1 MTEVKE
7 LCARGYNPE
16 KQRQSCPNATGT
28 QAERVKYRV
37 NPEGLKETKLKNKKT
52 KKQKKHNAS
61 NGTKARR
68 PRERRVGEKKR
79 RVVGEEQGSNGISVL
94 VSNGN
99 ELAIQL
105 HVEPTS

>member
-1 MTEVKE
+1 MFGVITPRSN
-7 LCARGYNPE
+7 ANPA
-16 KQRQSCPNATGT
+16 PTATGI

-37 NPEGLKETKLKNKKT
+37 NPEGFKETKVKQEKQKLKKNKAT
-52 KKQKKHNAS
+52 S
-61 NGTKARR
+61 NGTKARN

>member
-1 MTEVKE
+1 VPV
-7 LCARGYNPE
+7 LVSNANPA
-16 KQRQSCPNATGT
+16 PTATGI

-37 NPEGLKETKLKNKKT
+37 NPEGLKETKVKKNKKT
-52 KKQKKHNAS
+52 KTKKNKATS
-61 NGTKARR
+61 NGTKARS

>member
-1 MTEVKE
+1 MGDAALNSVWTV
-7 LCARGYNPE
+7 
-16 KQRQSCPNATGT
+16 Q
-28 QAERVKYRV
+28 
-37 NPEGLKETKLKNKKT
+37 KLKKRKRNKAT
-52 KKQKKHNAS
+52 S
-61 NGTKARR
+61 NGRKARS

-79 RVVGEEQGSNGISVL
+79 RVVGGEQGSNGISVL